1 MRGATQPS
9 FDCPQI
15 DLSAILGKTIIK
27 MPHVISLKSLICYSR
42 ICSLKIFN
50 TSKYKIPS
58 SFKPVKLAANWLPF
72 FLLIVTYDY

>member
-27 MPHVISLKSLICYSR
+27 MPHVVSLKSLIYHRR

-50 TSKYKIPS
+50 TTKYKIPS
-58 SFKPVKLAANWLPF
+58 SFKAVKLAAIKMFP
-72 FLLIVTYDY
+72 FLLINSYF